1 MEFSLPTLFLSAVA
15 YLGLLFVIAYV
26 VDRRWLPRAVSRHPI
41 FYVLALGVY
50 ATTWSYYGSVGFA
63 HNHGITYLTI
73 YLGVTAAFILTPVLL
88 IPLLRLTRSQ
98 QLTSVADVF
107 AFRFSSQS
115 AGMLVTIIM
124 LAGILPYIALQ
135 IRAVAESTL
144 VLTGGGHDPRPLAA
158 IFCAIVTVFAII
170 FGARHVTPREK
181 HTGLVV
187 AIGVETLVKLGALIM
202 VAWVAVGLAFDN
214 PQGLSAWLRENPER
228 LDAFYEPA
236 ATGPWIS
243 FLVLAFAAAFLL
255 PRQFHMLFTENPS
268 PRALL
273 SASWAFPLLLL
284 VLSMA
289 IPPILWAG
297 LELEPGTPPDYFVL
311 GIAWLSGSESLTILA
326 YLGGISAASA
336 MIVVSTLALSSMTL
350 NHLVMPL
357 VKSLPHRE
365 PDLYATLRWT
375 RRLLVVMLIVS
386 GFAFYETLDRT
397 DALVEWGLI
406 SFLVIAQFLPGIA
419 AVLYWQR
426 ANLAGFIAGILG
438 GSLVWLDTVLLPA
451 LVGTEPFFLLGF
463 PQAPSSTAELYGIAT
478 FWSLSVNTLLLI
490 GISLFTPQRSAER
503 QAAEICRDQS
513 APLTAGTTQA
523 RSPAQFIVQLAPVTG
538 EEPARSEVAKALSD
552 LGLDWT
558 ENRPDRLKNLRDQIE
573 RNLSGMMGPMLARMI
588 VDERLELDHS
598 ARTALTQNI
607 RLIEERLETSRSRFR
622 GLAWELDRLRRYH
635 RQILEDLPLGIVAV
649 TPTGRV
655 ARWNHAMQQLSGIPV
670 NRALGARLSD
680 LAPPWGAL
688 LEEFRTSSR
697 DHHHDQA
704 TPAAGD
710 TRWLSLHK
718 TSIGEPGR
726 GQTGDTL
733 LIVEDVT
740 GVRRL
745 ERELAHSERLA
756 SIGRLAAGVA
766 HEIGN
771 PVTGVACLAQNMRD
785 EDDPEIILESVEAIL
800 EQTRRIDTIV
810 QTLVS
815 YAHAGSPEE
824 RRPRP
829 VRLHEAVEEARRV
842 IKLSRRGRDLE
853 VDNQLDHAL
862 EVTGDRQRLI
872 QVFVNL
878 LSNSADACS
887 TGGRVALTAQIRG
900 DTVQIRVIDN
910 GPGIASSALDKV
922 LDPFYTTKP
931 PGQGTG
937 LGLPLVYNI
946 ITDHGGGFAITA
958 DSGGT
963 TIRLTLPLCRGG
975 DPNHPEPIEK
985 VEADRP

>member
-1 MEFSLPTLFLSAVA
+1 MAFSLPTLFLSAVA

-26 VDRRWLPRAVSRHPI
+26 VDRRWLPRSVSRHPV

-73 YLGVTAAFILTPVLL
+73 YLGVTVAFILTPVLL
-88 IPLLRLTRSQ
+88 IPLLRLTSSQ

-107 AFRFSSQS
+107 AFRFSSQ
-115 AGMLVTIIM
+115 AVGVLVTLIM

-158 IFCAIVTVFAII
+158 LFCAVVTIFAMI

-187 AIGVETLVKLGALIM
+187 AIGVESLVKLGALVM
-202 VAWVAVGLAFDN
+202 VAWVAIELAFGN
-214 PQGLSAWLRENPER
+214 PQGLSDWLREHPEH

-236 ATGPWIS
+236 ASGPWIS

-255 PRQFHMLFTENPS
+255 PRQFHMLFPENPS

-273 SASWAFPLLLL
+273 SASWGFPLLLL
-284 VLSMA
+284 VLAMA

-297 LELEPGTPPDYFVL
+297 LALEPGTPPEYFVL
-311 GIAWLSGSESLTILA
+311 GIAWMSGSEPLTILA

-357 VKSLPHRE
+357 LKSVPHQE

-375 RRLLVVMLIVS
+375 RRLLVVMLIVA

-406 SFLVIAQFLPGIA
+406 SFLLIAQFLPGIA

-426 ANLAGFIAGILG
+426 ATAAGFIAGVIG
-438 GSLVWLDTVLLPA
+438 GSVIWLDTVLLPA
-451 LVGTEPFFLLGF
+451 LAGTEAFFLLGF
-463 PQAPSSTAELYGIAT
+463 PQAPGSTTELYGVAT
-478 FWSLSVNTLLLI
+478 FWSLSLNMLLLI
-490 GISLFTPQRSAER
+490 GVSLFTPQRLGER
-503 QAAEICRDQS
+503 EAAEICRHQS
-513 APLTAGTTQA
+513 TPLTAGTTQA

-538 EEPARSEVAKALSD
+538 EEPARSEVAKALND
-552 LGLDWT
+552 LGLDWD
-558 ENRPDRLKNLRDQIE
+558 EDRPDRLKNLRDQIE

-588 VDERLELDHS
+588 VDERLELDPS

-607 RLIEERLETSRSRFR
+607 RLIEERLETSRNRFR

-635 RQILEDLPLGIVAV
+635 RQILEDLPLGVVAV

-655 ARWNHAMQQLSGIPV
+655 ARWNDAMQRLTGIPA
-670 NRALGARLSD
+670 NRSLGSHLSD
-680 LAPPWGAL
+680 LAAPWGPL
-688 LEEFRTSSR
+688 LERFLTSTE

-704 TPAAGD
+704 TTAGGE

-718 TSIGEPGR
+718 TGIGEPGR
-726 GQTGDTL
+726 GRTGDTL

-771 PVTGVACLAQNMRD
+771 PVTGVACLAQNLRD
-785 EDDPEIILESVEAIL
+785 EDDPDVIRESIEAIL

-829 VRLHEAVEEARRV
+829 VALHGAVEEARRV

-853 VDNQLDHAL
+853 VDNQIDPML
-862 EVTGDRQRLI
+862 EVRGDRQRLI

-878 LSNSADACS
+878 LSNAADACGP
-887 TGGRVALTAQIRG
+887 GGRVALSGQIRG
-900 DTVQIRVIDN
+900 ETVQIRVIDN
-910 GPGIASSALDKV
+910 GPGIAPSALDKV

-946 ITDHGGGFAITA
+946 VTDHGGEFAITA
-958 DSGGT
+958 DAGGT
-963 TIRLTLPLCRGG
+963 TVRLSLPLCTGAAS
-975 DPNHPEPIEK
+975 PAAAATETQEVH
-985 VEADRP
+985 RP